1 MKTVVITGAS
11 RGIGKAAALLFLK
24 RGWQVIGVYLRSDD
38 AAEELRQAG
47 AVMYRADVSVR
58 GEVFALCDDILR
70 DFSHADVLVNNA
82 GCAAQRLFSDI
93 SEEEYRRMMKNA
105 DSAFFCSQAFSRD
118 MIRRHS
124 GKIINISSMWGQVG
138 ASCEVDYSMSKAAI
152 LGLTRA
158 LAKEL
163 GPSGITVNAVAPG
176 VILTD
181 MTAPL
186 GRETLDEL
194 AEETPLSRNGTPED
208 VANAVYF
215 LASDEAGFITG
226 QTLGVNGGF
235 VIL

>member
-1 MKTVVITGAS
+1 
-11 RGIGKAAALLFLK
+11 
-24 RGWQVIGVYLRSDD
+24 
-38 AAEELRQAG
+38 
-47 AVMYRADVSVR
+47 
-58 GEVFALCDDILR
+58 
-70 DFSHADVLVNNA
+70 
-82 GCAAQRLFSDI
+82 
-93 SEEEYRRMMKNA
+93 MKNA
-105 DSAFFCSQAFSRD
+105 DSAFFCSQAFSLD